1 MPFGVGGN
9 AAVSDYEVKIIPVD
23 PFFSVSEREAQ
34 KVVRLLE
41 RKVKAGWVEMN
52 MRKQKHK
59 KAAVG
64 LEASRPT
71 AF

>member
-34 KVVRLLE
+34 KVVQLLE
-41 RKVKAGWVEMN
+41 RKVKAGWVELN
-52 MRKQKHK
+52 MRK
-59 KAAVG
+59 
-64 LEASRPT
+64 
-71 AF
+71 